1 MTELVRSR
9 AELAAVRSALIGPV
23 GLVPTMGALH
33 AGHEALIRAAAA
45 GNASVVVS
53 VFVNPMQFDQAG
65 DLARYPRPFE
75 QDLDQCRALGVDLVW
90 APDVDTVYLNG
101 PAQVWVTAGGIAE
114 QLEGPHRPGHFDGVL
129 TVVTKLFSST
139 RPDRAYFGEKDY
151 QQLTLIR
158 RLVADLDLAV
168 EVVGVPTVREADG
181 LALSSRNEFLS
192 AAERSEAL
200 ALPRALQAGRA
211 AAGDAD
217 AVLDAARAVL
227 AEADGIAVEYLK
239 LRDPDLH
246 VAPASGPARLLA
258 AVRVGTVRLIDN
270 VAVQLEPVRARSSR
284 P

>member
-75 QDLDQCRALGVDLVW
+75 QDLDRCRALGVDLVW
-90 APDVDTVYLNG
+90 TPDVDTVYLNG

-227 AEADGIAVEYLK
+227 AEVDGIAVEYLE

>member
-75 QDLDQCRALGVDLVW
+75 QDLDRCRALGVDLVW

-227 AEADGIAVEYLK
+227 AEADGIAVEYLE

>member
-75 QDLDQCRALGVDLVW
+75 QDLDRCRALGVDLVW

-227 AEADGIAVEYLK
+227 AEADGIAVEYLE

-270 VAVQLEPVRARSSR
+270 VAVHLEPVRARSSR

>member
-75 QDLDQCRALGVDLVW
+75 QDLDRCRALGVDLVW
-90 APDVDTVYLNG
+90 TPDVDTVYLNG

-227 AEADGIAVEYLK
+227 AEADGIAVEYLE